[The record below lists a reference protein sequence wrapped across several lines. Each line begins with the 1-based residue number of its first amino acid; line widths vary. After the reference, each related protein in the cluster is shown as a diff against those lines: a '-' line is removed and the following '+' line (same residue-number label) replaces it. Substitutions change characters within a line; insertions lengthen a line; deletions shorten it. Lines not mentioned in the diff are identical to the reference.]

1 MIMRKQKKT
10 KEMFYFTS
18 NYKKTLAV
26 GIYIA
31 LLSLPYTILY
41 PIIYSAII
49 DKYLPA
55 KNITMVVALTAAL
68 ILMVVLVFVMS
79 IHSEIVRRKVY
90 MDNDRQIKNKI
101 FKAIQDAQL
110 SEVEKNQT
118 GKLFQITTTQAANA
132 SKMFVWNYVGVYSVR
147 LKSIIVTIIIML
159 FIDWQ
164 ITLIAGGILLA
175 SYLILMPFYSIN
187 AKIQNKLQTGINS
200 LQAKINECLESYET
214 TKTLRL
220 EEINL
225 NEIYNDLETNK
236 EKAIK
241 SSRIINIHSMLFAIL
256 SFAALIA
263 TIIVGGN
270 KLIIGATAS
279 STIMMME
286 NYLSN
291 INNSV
296 SNMVDHMHNITN
308 RYNQFLNILQIVSL
322 QKEEET
328 GNEKLSKVSSI
339 EFKNVCFSYDGQ
351 KMVLNDISFNLEK
364 PQKVAIVG
372 RSGVGKTTLANLLP
386 RFYPLTSGEI
396 LINGENYEKYELS
409 ELRKHISFV
418 FQQPVVLSMSIL
430 ENLQYGNNAKF
441 EDVQKVCKQ
450 IGLHKKIMALD
461 GGYACKIDN
470 ETDVLSFGEKQL
482 LNYARAILKNGDI
495 VILDEVT
502 SNLDLEFERLVS
514 KANNKMLSNKFAFI
528 IAHRL
533 NTIKNADLI
542 LFLENGKIKEI
553 GTHNQ
558 LIENHGSYYE
568 LYKSRL

>member
-1 MIMRKQKKT
+1 M
-10 KEMFYFTS
+10 
-18 NYKKTLAV
+18 
-26 GIYIA
+26 
-31 LLSLPYTILY
+31 
-41 PIIYSAII
+41 
-49 DKYLPA
+49 
-55 KNITMVVALTAAL
+55 
-68 ILMVVLVFVMS
+68 
-79 IHSEIVRRKVY
+79 
-90 MDNDRQIKNKI
+90 
-101 FKAIQDAQL
+101 
-110 SEVEKNQT
+110 
-118 GKLFQITTTQAANA
+118 
-132 SKMFVWNYVGVYSVR
+132 
-147 LKSIIVTIIIML
+147 
-159 FIDWQ
+159 
-164 ITLIAGGILLA
+164 
-175 SYLILMPFYSIN
+175 
-187 AKIQNKLQTGINS
+187 
-200 LQAKINECLESYET
+200 ESYET

-225 NEIYNDLETNK
+225 NDIYQNLEMNK
-236 EKAIK
+236 ERAIK
-241 SSRIINIHSMLFAIL
+241 SSRITNIHSMLFAIL

-279 STIMMME
+279 STIMMFE

-291 INNSV
+291 INNNV
-296 SNMVDHMHNITN
+296 SNLVDHMHNITN
-308 RYNQFLNILQIVSL
+308 RYNQFLNILQIIDM

-328 GNEKLSKVSSI
+328 GNKKLSKVLSI

-351 KMVLNDISFNLEK
+351 KMVLNDINFNLAK

-372 RSGVGKTTLANLLP
+372 RSGVGKTTLVNLLP
-386 RFYPLTSGEI
+386 RFYPLSSGEI
-396 LINGENYEKYELS
+396 LINGENFEKYKLS

-418 FQQPVVLSMSIL
+418 FQQPVVLSMTIL

-450 IGLHKKIMALD
+450 IGLHKKIMSLD
-461 GGYACKIDN
+461 GGYSCKISN

-502 SNLDLEFERLVS
+502 SNLDLEFERLVT

-542 LFLENGKIKEI
+542 IFLENGNIKEI
-553 GTHNQ
+553 GTHAQ
-558 LIENHGSYYE
+558 LIENRGSYYE
-568 LYKSRL
+568 LYKSKL